1 MNNILQLILT
11 LLFDSTHWFL
21 IIMRGLYILGAW
33 KLLQKSGLAGWWA
46 LIPWAREY
54 QLSRC
59 AAREPE
65 GRGLCVTSF
74 LITILMIVSICFR
87 WKSNNS
93 YDSSRNTG

>member
-65 GRGLCVTSF
+65 GRGSWR
-74 LITILMIVSICFR
+74 S
-87 WKSNNS
+87 WSP
-93 YDSSRNTG
+93 